1 MKSMQARYRLR
12 RVAFWLLNGWRKR
25 TMGGLFVLNVPC
37 WVALLCDA
45 MVRAGAA
52 KAPVFKQLQG

>member
-1 MKSMQARYRLR
+1 MEARYRLV
-12 RVAFWLLNGWRKR
+12 RVAFWLRNGWRKQA
-25 TMGGLFVLNVPC
+25 MGGFLGLNVPC

-52 KAPVFKQLQG
+52 KAPVFEQLQG